1 VKDWQYPFKNVALD
15 QKNRSLSSVEYQGRK
30 VSEKVGFTLGLS
42 EIGGTGL

>member
-1 VKDWQYPFKNVALD
+1 VKDWQYHFKNVPLN
-15 QKNRSLSSVEYQGRK
+15 KKIVFLSSVEYQGRK